1 MIATHKLSMKGGLF
15 IFSIVAIYLLFLLLP
30 GLIGKKIIDLFFTLP
45 IKKEFNFFILD
56 SFIIGVFS
64 YIPIIVIKITFGCK
78 IYIFDFLNNI
88 KETNPKV
95 DPLIVFEILSATLF
109 SVLISVVFSKI
120 TESDFIFKVANKRF
134 RLPKKSFSPGI
145 VYDIY
150 SRKELSQ
157 KYFERWVLFKI
168 RSYPDIEYIGNITR
182 WHYFEK
188 DIDFLLERVTV
199 YNRKSNNNYEID
211 SLVLRVA
218 YNDFILEIL
227 NPVEQEVN

>member
-1 MIATHKLSMKGGLF
+1 MITTQKSSMKGGFF
-15 IFSIVAIYLLFLLLP
+15 IFSIVAVYLLFLLLP

-45 IKKEFNFFILD
+45 VKKEFNFFILD
-56 SFIIGVFS
+56 SFIIGIFS
-64 YIPIIVIKITFGCK
+64 YIPIIVTKITFGCK

-88 KETNPKV
+88 EETNSTV
-95 DPLIVFEILSATLF
+95 DPLIVFEILSATLT
-109 SVLISVVFSKI
+109 SVLISVVLSKI
-120 TESDFIFKVANKRF
+120 IENDFLFKAANKWF
-134 RLPKKSFSPGI
+134 QLPKKSFSPGI

-168 RSYPDIEYIGNITR
+168 RSYPDIEYIGNIIR

-199 YNRKSNNNYEID
+199 YNIKNNDSYEID
-211 SLVLRVA
+211 SLVLKVA

-227 NPVEQEVN
+227 NPIEQEVN

>member
-1 MIATHKLSMKGGLF
+1 MVKKSL
-15 IFSIVAIYLLFLLLP
+15 IY
-30 GLIGKKIIDLFFTLP
+30 
-45 IKKEFNFFILD
+45 
-56 SFIIGVFS
+56 
-64 YIPIIVIKITFGCK
+64 
-78 IYIFDFLNNI
+78 I

-120 TESDFIFKVANKRF
+120 MENDFIFKVANKWF

-168 RSYPDIEYIGNITR
+168 RSYPDIEYIGI
-182 WHYFEK
+182 
-188 DIDFLLERVTV
+188 
-199 YNRKSNNNYEID
+199 
-211 SLVLRVA
+211 
-218 YNDFILEIL
+218 
-227 NPVEQEVN
+227 